1 MFGREKIATLVGAVP
16 PIPVL
21 MPSDPCDANQWF
33 ASEVLPHETALRAY
47 LRGRFPGVSDTDD
60 IIQETFIRILH
71 ARELGRIRSPK
82 ALLFVTARNV
92 ALDVLRGR
100 RSEPSTSAGDLN
112 DIAAPEV
119 AFRAADML
127 SHERTLE
134 LLEKAVRALPERCR
148 EVVMLKKFEGRS
160 YEEISHKLGISHNTI
175 SAHLTVAVTKCREY
189 LLAHGVQKGGR
200 L

>member
-1 MFGREKIATLVGAVP
+1 MDALPLKS
-16 PIPVL
+16 VL
-21 MPSDPCDANQWF
+21 SLSDPCAASQWF
-33 ASEVLPHETALRAY
+33 ASEVLAHETALRAY

-60 IIQETFIRILH
+60 IIQETFVRILH

-92 ALDVLRGR
+92 AFDVLRGR

-112 DIAAPEV
+112 DIAAPED
-119 AFRAADML
+119 ALRAEDIL
-127 SHERTLE
+127 SHERALD
-134 LLEKAVRALPERCR
+134 LLEKAVWSLPERCR
-148 EVVMLKKFEGRS
+148 EVVRLKKFEGRS
-160 YEEISHKLGISHNTI
+160 YEEISHKLGISRNTI
-175 SAHLTVAVTKCREY
+175 SAHLTVGMSKCREF